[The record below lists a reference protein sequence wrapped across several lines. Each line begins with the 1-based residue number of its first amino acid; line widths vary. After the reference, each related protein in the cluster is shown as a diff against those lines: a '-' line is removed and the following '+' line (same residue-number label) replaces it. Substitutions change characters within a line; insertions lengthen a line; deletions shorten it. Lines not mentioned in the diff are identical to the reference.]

1 MFIIIILSLIS
12 TVMAMENPAI
22 HVPSEQEHHTITI
35 NIDQNHTT
43 IDVETAQKLDTEYIE
58 TEKISEDCKK
68 RNCNHDKKR
77 LAIIGAVTTL
87 LTTTIGGVVALIIHF
102 TK

>member
-1 MFIIIILSLIS
+1 MLAFILLFFTPI
-12 TVMAMENPAI
+12 MAMENPTAI
-22 HVPSEQEHHTITI
+22 HHPPESDHHTITI

-43 IDVETAQKLDTEYIE
+43 IDVDTAQKLDCEYIE
-58 TEKISEDCKK
+58 SEQLHISCSKI
-68 RNCNHDKKR
+68 NCTQDKKR
-77 LAIIGAVTTL
+77 LAIIGAIITL